1 MKKNFYLPLALFL
14 IALVVVSSI
23 SYGYSVTVKDALN
36 RVVVIKT
43 IPKRVISLSP
53 SITEIMASLGLLNKL
68 VGVDSISYKDPY
80 YGISE
85 YCKTHNVTDVGG
97 YWWSAIKTEKIIALK
112 PDLVLADAGA
122 HYKLLKFFE
131 DYNLTVVYLHAG
143 AARSIEDIYTDIATV
158 AQIFNVSS
166 TRVSEVIQSI
176 ENNITVARQFLA
188 PYKSIRAVVVVG
200 FYEGIWVAGKA
211 TFIDDLLS
219 KIGVTN
225 VATTVGWK
233 AVNIETLASWKPQI
247 IILDTSYYNNKT
259 LTEYGLTKLNAKL
272 VFLSKSE
279 IDMLSRPGPLIGRA
293 ALMLAQR
300 IASVLG
306 PAPTP
311 TPITKTMVKTSTVTN
326 TVSYT
331 VTKTNTVTK
340 TSTTTMTKEFASA
353 TTIVKTHTETIE
365 KTPYGLIAGISIAVI
380 LLGIAIGYLISKR
393 H

>member
-1 MKKNFYLPLALFL
+1 VKKNFYLPLALFL

-211 TFIDDLLS
+211 TFI
-219 KIGVTN
+219 
-225 VATTVGWK
+225 
-233 AVNIETLASWKPQI
+233 
-247 IILDTSYYNNKT
+247 
-259 LTEYGLTKLNAKL
+259 
-272 VFLSKSE
+272 
-279 IDMLSRPGPLIGRA
+279 RP
-293 ALMLAQR
+293 
-300 IASVLG
+300 
-306 PAPTP
+306 
-311 TPITKTMVKTSTVTN
+311 
-326 TVSYT
+326 
-331 VTKTNTVTK
+331 
-340 TSTTTMTKEFASA
+340 
-353 TTIVKTHTETIE
+353 TI
-365 KTPYGLIAGISIAVI
+365 
-380 LLGIAIGYLISKR
+380 
-393 H
+393 

>member
-1 MKKNFYLPLALFL
+1 MRKSFYLPIALLL
-14 IALVVVSSI
+14 IALVVVSNI
-23 SYGYSVTVKDALN
+23 SYSYPVTVKDALN

-43 IPKRVISLSP
+43 MPKRVISLSP

-131 DYNLTVVYLHAG
+131 DYNITVVYLHAG
-143 AARSIEDIYTDIATV
+143 AAKSIEDIYTDIATV

-166 TRVSEVIQSI
+166 TKVSKVIQDI

-272 VFLSKSE
+272 VFLNKTD
-279 IDMLSRPGPLIGRA
+279 IDLLSRPGPLIGKA

-300 IASVLG
+300 IANVLG
-306 PAPTP
+306 PAPTV
-311 TPITKTMVKTSTVTN
+311 TPITKTVVKTN
-326 TVSYT
+326 TVSY
-331 VTKTNTVTK
+331 TVTK

-353 TTIVKTHTETIE
+353 TTIVKTHTETVE
-365 KTPYGLIAGISIAVI
+365 RTPYGLIAGVSIAVI
-380 LLGIAIGYLISKR
+380 LIGIAIGYLISKR

>member
-1 MKKNFYLPLALFL
+1 MRKSFYLPIALLL

-23 SYGYSVTVKDALN
+23 SYSYPVTVKDALN

-43 IPKRVISLSP
+43 MPKRVISLSP

-131 DYNLTVVYLHAG
+131 DYNITVVYLHAG
-143 AARSIEDIYTDIATV
+143 AAKSIEDIYTDIATV

-166 TRVSEVIQSI
+166 TKVSKVIQDI

-272 VFLSKSE
+272 VFLNKTD
-279 IDMLSRPGPLIGRA
+279 IDLLSRPGPLIGKA

-300 IASVLG
+300 IANVLG
-306 PAPTP
+306 PAPTV
-311 TPITKTMVKTSTVTN
+311 TPITKTVVKTN
-326 TVSYT
+326 TVSY
-331 VTKTNTVTK
+331 TVTK

-353 TTIVKTHTETIE
+353 TTIVKTHTETVE
-365 KTPYGLIAGISIAVI
+365 RTPYGLIAGVSIAVI
-380 LLGIAIGYLISKR
+380 LIGIAIGYLISKR